1 MVTHSDEELDK
12 GDMLHEAKRD
22 KRLDRIWELEDKVS
36 RLLTELGMAD
46 GRIAEK
52 DAEIA
57 RLREALANI
66 IRHQAKVAPTLS
78 AHCVTTR
85 IATEALR
92 GNSQ

>member
-57 RLREALANI
+57 RLREALMPIAKHGEI
-66 IRHQAKVAPTLS
+66 SAKV
-78 AHCVTTR
+78 
-85 IATEALR
+85 IADARQALR
-92 GNSQ
+92 GGIQ